1 MNNNNLYNNLQL
13 QDKIILKAG
22 SLDNIEQMIKNKLR
36 RKIGNKCIKD
46 GYVLSNTIHILKRSI
61 GKINTAFFD
70 GSISYNIQYSAK
82 VCNPKEGSFIV
93 VEYVDH
99 NKMGILAKKSN
110 TPLNIVIPKQ
120 LHKNKDL
127 FKKIEEQLQ
136 QQQKIYLKIQVIGKR
151 FEKDDTEIFVIGKLI
166 NIQE

>member
-1 MNNNNLYNNLQL
+1 MNNLFSTLKL
-13 QDKIILKAG
+13 TDRIILNA
-22 SLDNIEQMIKNKLR
+22 SNLNNIERLIKNKLQK
-36 RKIGNKCIKD
+36 KIGNKCIKD
-46 GYVLSNTIHILKRSI
+46 GYVLSNSIQIIKRSI

-82 VCNPKEGSFIV
+82 ICNPKEGSFIMV
-93 VEYVDH
+93 DYVDH
-99 NKMGILAKKSN
+99 NKMGILAKKNN

-127 FKKIEEQLQ
+127 FKKIDDLLQ
-136 QQQKIYLKIQVIGKR
+136 QQQEIKLKIQIIGKR

-166 NIQE
+166 NIDT

>member
-1 MNNNNLYNNLQL
+1 MNNLYNTLQL
-13 QDKIILKAG
+13 TDRIILNA
-22 SLDNIEQMIKNKLR
+22 SNLNNIERLIKNKLQK
-36 RKIGNKCIKD
+36 KIGNKCIKD
-46 GYVLSNTIHILKRSI
+46 GYVLSNSIQILKRSI

-93 VEYVDH
+93 VDYVDH
-99 NKMGILAKKSN
+99 NKMGILAKKHN

-120 LHKNKDL
+120 LHKNKEL
-127 FKKIEEQLQ
+127 FKQIDEQLAQ
-136 QQQKIYLKIQVIGKR
+136 EQSIKLKIQIIGKR

-166 NIQE
+166 NIM

>member
-1 MNNNNLYNNLQL
+1 
-13 QDKIILKAG
+13 
-22 SLDNIEQMIKNKLR
+22 
-36 RKIGNKCIKD
+36 
-46 GYVLSNTIHILKRSI
+46 
-61 GKINTAFFD
+61 
-70 GSISYNIQYSAK
+70 
-82 VCNPKEGSFIV
+82 
-93 VEYVDH
+93 
-99 NKMGILAKKSN
+99 MGILAKKSN
-110 TPLNIVIPKQ
+110 TPLNIVILKQ